1 MRGNGRGASD
11 ASSCNSSPSLVLV
24 GVEKPWKDEYMHLS
38 FFSVN

>member
-11 ASSCNSSPSLVLV
+11 ASSCNSSPSFLV